1 MSDTKACAVGALGA
15 LALLGASLGVAPA
28 VEAQV
33 APQGQP
39 PSVETNQK
47 KVKTVGGRVPGW
59 LNRAGAVVDAARN
72 PSFEGAAR
80 ALGAVAGSEASTQGG
95 GAAQGGLAALKL
107 DAGAMSIAEGGIL
120 RCENGQEV
128 TLGLIGED
136 ASMQRAPLE
145 PLRPKA
151 HSTDD
156 RVVRAAMSSGSDYVV
171 NVRCGGDGEAW
182 VVADAGGQ
190 RAVYPVLVGKSR
202 RQPAMT
208 TQAPIGGPGAA
219 AMAAPQGASG
229 PSLQQAGRAA
239 DTARSIFNAIR
250 R

>member
-1 MSDTKACAVGALGA
+1 MPETKASTTGLLGA

-28 VEAQV
+28 AEA
-33 APQGQP
+33 QGQP
-39 PSVETNQK
+39 PGVESNQQ
-47 KVKTVGGRVPGW
+47 KTKGVAARLPGW

-80 ALGAVAGSEASTQGG
+80 ALGAASGSEASTQAGG
-95 GAAQGGLAALKL
+95 EVSQGGLAALKL

-120 RCENGQEV
+120 RCETGQEV
-128 TLGLIGED
+128 TLGLTGED

-145 PLRPKA
+145 PWRPKA
-151 HSTDD
+151 QSTDD

-171 NVRCGGDGEAW
+171 NVRCGSDGEAW

-190 RAVYPVLVGKSR
+190 RAVYPVLVGKAR

-208 TQAPIGGPGAA
+208 TQAPMGPMAGASTAPAQGPGGP
-219 AMAAPQGASG
+219 SV
-229 PSLQQAGRAA
+229 QQVGRAA